1 MGVKHKVLVSDD
13 VSENGIEILR
23 KSPVLEVD
31 VKIGLKKEE
40 LIKIVGDYEGLIIRS
55 ATKVTADV
63 ISAAKNLKVVGRAGA
78 GVDNVDIAVAS
89 KRGIAVENTPG
100 GNTVTTG
107 EHTFALIC
115 SLARNIP
122 QGTAS
127 TKAGK
132 WDRKLIGVEL
142 LGKTLGVVG
151 IGRVGSVVVK
161 RAQGFQMHC
170 IAFDPFISAEKAAEI
185 GVELVSLDELYKR
198 ADFISVHS
206 PLTEETKHM
215 ISAKQFAI
223 MKKGVRIVNCARGG
237 IIKEDD
243 LAEAIKSGKV
253 GGAALDVFEQE
264 PPSADNPLL
273 QLSQVICTPHL
284 GASTNE
290 AQENVAIAIAHQV
303 VAFFED
309 GVIMNA
315 VNVPDVDPEVL
326 KKIKPY
332 LSLAEKLG
340 KFVSHVGG
348 KGVREIEVA
357 TSGELAEV
365 DMKPLATSALKGFL
379 SHFAGDDVN
388 FVNAPFVAKERGI
401 DVKTSVSKKAI
412 NYAGLLTINVKTDEG
427 ENTISGTIFG
437 KEDARITSINGIH
450 IEAVPE
456 GNMLMFTN
464 VDKPGVIGALGTYL
478 GQKGINI
485 GQFHLGRSA
494 PLKDAISIVNVDSE
508 LDKSVVEGVV
518 KIPNM
523 LKAWAIKL

>member
-1 MGVKHKVLVSDD
+1 MSKKFKVLVSDD
-13 VSENGIEILR
+13 VSENGLEILR
-23 KSPVLEVD
+23 KSAVLEVD
-31 VKIGLKKEE
+31 VKIGMKKDELLKV
-40 LIKIVGDYEGLIIRS
+40 IGAYDGLIIRS

-63 ISAAKNLKVVGRAGA
+63 IAAAQNLKVVGRAGA
-78 GVDNVDIAVAS
+78 GVDNVDIPAAS

-127 TKAGK
+127 TKAGN

-142 LGKTLGVVG
+142 MGKTLGVVG

-170 IAFDPFISAEKAAEI
+170 IAFDPFISADKAAEL
-185 GVELVSLDELYKR
+185 GVELVTLEDLYKR

-206 PLTEETKHM
+206 PLTPETKHM
-215 ISAKQFAI
+215 IAAKQFAM
-223 MKKGVRIVNCARGG
+223 MKQGVRIVNCARGG

-243 LAEAIKSGKV
+243 LADAIKSGHV
-253 GGAALDVFEQE
+253 AGAALDVFEVE
-264 PPSADNPLL
+264 PPTADNPLV
-273 QLSQVICTPHL
+273 QLPQVICTPHL

-290 AQENVAIAIAHQV
+290 AQENVAIAIAQQV
-303 VAFFED
+303 VTFFED

-326 KKIKPY
+326 KKLKPY
-332 LSLAEKLG
+332 LSLSEKLG
-340 KFVSHVGG
+340 KFVSHICG
-348 KGVREIEVA
+348 KGVKEVEIA
-357 TSGELAEV
+357 AIGEIADV
-365 DMKPLATSALKGFL
+365 DIKPLATSALKGFL
-379 SHFAGDDVN
+379 SVFAGDDVN
-388 FVNAPFVAKERGI
+388 FVNAPFVAQERGI
-401 DVKTSVSKKAI
+401 AVKTSVSKKAH
-412 NYAGLLTINVKTDEG
+412 NYTSLLTIRVKTDEG
-427 ENTISGTIFG
+427 DSEISGTIFG
-437 KEDARITSINGIH
+437 KSDPRITSINGII

-456 GNMLMFTN
+456 GNLLMFTN

-485 GQFHLGRSA
+485 GQFHLGRTA
-494 PLKDAISIVNVDSE
+494 PLKDAICIVNVDSE
-508 LDKSVVEGVV
+508 LNKEIVDGVA